1 MVTVISI
8 KEVFKNRSQI
18 LEAEK
23 KRNELFKEINSG
35 MQEPLDRKVFEKSP
49 EEKGKLFTLKA
60 EWKKN
65 MKICYPNAKERK
77 YRNNPVFF

>member
-1 MVTVISI
+1 MVSTMSF
-8 KEVFKNRSQI
+8 KEVFKTKSDLNDAQN
-18 LEAEK
+18 K
-23 KRNELFKEINSG
+23 KEQLFKEVNRG
-35 MQEPLDRKVFEKSP
+35 MQEPLDRKVFEKTP

-65 MKICYPNAKERK
+65 MKICYPDPKERR